1 MPEAGYVDLDGDGN
15 WWKRSGRIFFAAE
28 EGDAAHHELNEALR
42 HFFVARRYRD
52 PYGNVTRIDYDRHD
66 LAPTET
72 TDPVGN
78 VICAEL
84 DYRVL
89 SPRLIADPNGNDS
102 AVAFDALGLVAGTAV
117 MGKVGENLGDTLD
130 GFAPDLTA
138 AEVASFFADPHGS
151 ALGLLENATT
161 RVVYDVERYFA
172 TAKPVFAA
180 TLARETHVSDLR
192 PRERSKTQL
201 SLHFS
206 DGFGRE
212 IQTKREAAPGPIV
225 EGGPEVA
232 PRWIGSGWTI
242 FNNKGKPVR
251 QYEPFF
257 SASHDLEFAAI
268 RGVSPILFYDP
279 VQRVVATLNPE
290 KTYTKVVFD
299 PWQQTSWDAN
309 DTVTNDPAADPDVGA
324 YFGRLPDSDY
334 LPTWYRARIDGAL
347 GPAEQ
352 SAAEK
357 AARHA
362 DTPAVACFDTLGRTF
377 LGVDDNGGDRKY
389 RTRTVLD
396 IEGNRRA
403 VVDALDR
410 VVIRCDF
417 AMGGVQ
423 LYEAS
428 MEAGEHWLLKD
439 VGGRPVRS
447 WNSRRYEVR
456 TEYDPLRRPI
466 RSFVRGGDPYERNAR
481 PFAEEVLFERT
492 IYGDSDETGLSEHRR
507 QAGNLRGK
515 PFRHFDTAGIV
526 TTDRYD
532 FKGNLLHSDRQFA
545 RDYRS
550 VPDWSRD
557 PEVEAERFAGGTTYD
572 ALNRPATVTSPDNS
586 IYYAGYNETGLL
598 ARIDVTLRGAE
609 RDGDKAPTPFV
620 RRIDYNARSQRTLV
634 QYANGAATTYEY
646 DAETFRLIR
655 LKTVRRIERDA
666 LSAETFADTS
676 RVQDLNYTYDPVGNI
691 TEIAD
696 HALRTVFHRNRE
708 VDPVC
713 DYTYDPLYRLIAA
726 TGRENIGQSAFDFAP
741 SDGDY
746 RDYPFVGAGRL
757 NDLQALQGF
766 AEHYEYDPAGNFISL
781 AHRAEHGS
789 WTRHYA
795 YREESLLEP
804 DKHSNRLSQ
813 THFEG
818 NERRGPERYLYDAR
832 GNIVQMPHL
841 PVMQWDFMERLAASA
856 RQVVND
862 GASETTFYQYDAAG
876 QRARK
881 VTERRDGVRRNE
893 RLYVGGFEIYRE
905 YDRDGDSIALERET
919 LHVMDDKERIA
930 LVETLTRERGSSV
943 RAPDPVQR
951 YQLANH
957 LGSATLELD
966 EAARLIAYEEYA
978 PYGETVRA
986 SGPDVYPSAEVRRK
1000 RYRYTGMERDD
1011 ENGFTYHEARYCA
1024 PWLGRWLGCDPMLE
1038 RAPSRSS
1045 YWYCDGNPIV
1055 LNDRG
1060 GEQPK
1065 DLATRAH
1072 EWSEKAAR
1080 FTENNPGFRNLNAK
1094 SGKTITELAEYQ
1106 GELKAGTGRIKVG
1119 YGTRI
1124 FNYSSQNLFL
1134 QAGNSR

>member
-1 MPEAGYVDLDGDGN
+1 M
-15 WWKRSGRIFFAAE
+15 
-28 EGDAAHHELNEALR
+28 
-42 HFFVARRYRD
+42 
-52 PYGNVTRIDYDRHD
+52 
-66 LAPTET
+66 
-72 TDPVGN
+72 
-78 VICAEL
+78 
-84 DYRVL
+84 
-89 SPRLIADPNGNDS
+89 
-102 AVAFDALGLVAGTAV
+102 
-117 MGKVGENLGDTLD
+117 
-130 GFAPDLTA
+130 
-138 AEVASFFADPHGS
+138 
-151 ALGLLENATT
+151 
-161 RVVYDVERYFA
+161 
-172 TAKPVFAA
+172 
-180 TLARETHVSDLR
+180 
-192 PRERSKTQL
+192 
-201 SLHFS
+201 
-206 DGFGRE
+206 
-212 IQTKREAAPGPIV
+212 
-225 EGGPEVA
+225 
-232 PRWIGSGWTI
+232 
-242 FNNKGKPVR
+242 
-251 QYEPFF
+251 
-257 SASHDLEFAAI
+257 
-268 RGVSPILFYDP
+268 
-279 VQRVVATLNPE
+279 
-290 KTYTKVVFD
+290 VFD

-966 EAARLIAYEEYA
+966 EAARLISYEEYA
-978 PYGETVRA
+978 PYGETVYQAGRH
-986 SGPDVYPSAEVRRK
+986 PAEVRRK

-1094 SGKTITELAEYQ
+1094 SGKNITELAEYQ
-1106 GELKAGTGRIKVG
+1106 GELKAAQEELKLATAQEFSTIQAKISFYKQAIADNQKSLKNTEKLIEERNALIDEGAGIKRELMEEG
-1119 YGTRI
+1119 SSENPMRESQFSSK
-1124 FNYSSQNLFL
+1124 FNELSGSRPPT
-1134 QAGNSR
+1134 QAGGGGPEGGEPPSAPPEGGGFWGGLKRLLGFGGKALDIGGKGLAVVSVATASNEGEALWASVGLLGAFGAFTPGVNIALAVIGGIGLGIAAGRAIYHWWKGPQATAPVIDIPLPPEQIGPVTHVAHDDPPPPPQHTIHPTVPHSLRMRNNKPAQQLHFSITKGYDPATGKSW